1 MDPVHESFKVEE
13 EEDKRVGK
21 KWDRRRDGEG
31 SKHVK
36 DSLLLDLKME
46 EDGHEPRDADGL

>member
-1 MDPVHESFKVEE
+1 MDPVDESFKVE

-21 KWDRRRDGEG
+21 SCDRRRDGEG
-31 SKHVK
+31 SKHEK
-36 DSLLLDLKME
+36 DRLLLVLKME